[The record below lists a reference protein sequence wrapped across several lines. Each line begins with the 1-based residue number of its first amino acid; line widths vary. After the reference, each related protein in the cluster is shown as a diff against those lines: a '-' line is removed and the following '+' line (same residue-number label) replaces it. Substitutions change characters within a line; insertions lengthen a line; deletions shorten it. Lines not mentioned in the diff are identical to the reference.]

1 MKKIFYV
8 VVMLLV
14 GAVTTLQAQAMT
26 QSEDVMADIIELFV
40 DYKGPKPLTDFMIA
54 IFVQEDLVGTYF
66 EK

>member
-14 GAVTTLQAQAMT
+14 GAVTTLQAQDMT
-26 QSEDVMADIIELFV
+26 QSEDVMADIIEPFV
-40 DYKGPKPLTDFMIA
+40 DYKGPKPLTDFVIA
-54 IFVQEDLVGTYF
+54 ILVQEDLESAYF